1 MTNPA
6 VHVETDMGIMTTNTY
21 QAIRE
26 LLENRQPREAL
37 AMLEPLIADEPG
49 NLSLRVLRAWG
60 LFARAA
66 LGPAEQ
72 ELRHI
77 VEADPSD
84 VWARFTL
91 GRTLERQSRLAEA
104 LPHLRLAFAMSGDLE
119 HEVAVLRVER
129 SLGRLGTD

>member
-1 MTNPA
+1 MATNS
-6 VHVETDMGIMTTNTY
+6 Y

-37 AMLEPLIADEPG
+37 VMLEPLIADEPD
-49 NLSLRVLRAWG
+49 NLSLRVLRAWA

-72 ELRHI
+72 ELRRI

-104 LPHLRLAFAMSGDLE
+104 LPHLRLAFAMSGDIE
-119 HEVAVLRVER
+119 HELAVLRVER
-129 SLGRLGTD
+129 SLGRLGAD

>member
-1 MTNPA
+1 
-6 VHVETDMGIMTTNTY
+6 MTTNTY

-37 AMLEPLIADEPG
+37 AMLEPLIADEPD
-49 NLSLRVLRAWG
+49 NLSLRVLRAWA

-72 ELRHI
+72 ELRRI

-104 LPHLRLAFAMSGDLE
+104 LPHLRLAFAMSGDIE
-119 HEVAVLRVER
+119 HELAVLRVER